1 MPYGILFPISKLAD
15 FWVMLALSG
24 AIGFS
29 IYLSLP
35 VVLHKKAGEMTRA
48 LINSAA
54 IGILIFLIADVFVD
68 VNAFTNNGTLYNY
81 DLYFVLSVAVSY
93 MVLYAAENRSREKSV
108 LTPNQTALIIALGI
122 GFQNLTEGLVF
133 GASYYTAGFAA
144 LTAVVFVGFLLQNVT
159 EGFPIASPFTGSN
172 WKIGQIL
179 GLFFIGGIPTVI
191 GGAVGF
197 FYDSITF
204 NIIFDGVA
212 IGAIVYVILPM
223 IKSCFRSTGSAE
235 LDLTK
240 QRFVYIGMLVGFV
253 IGYLVN
259 II

>member
-1 MPYGILFPISKLAD
+1 MSD

-24 AIGFS
+24 IIGFS

-54 IGILIFLIADVFVD
+54 IGILVFLIADVFVD
-68 VNAFTNNGTLYNY
+68 VNGFTANGANYALDFAFLS
-81 DLYFVLSVAVSY
+81 SVAVAY
-93 MVLYAAENRSREKSV
+93 LLLYGAENRSREKSA
-108 LTPNQTALIIALGI
+108 LTPQQTALIIALGI

-133 GASYYTAGFAA
+133 GASYYSAGFAA

-159 EGFPIASPFTGSN
+159 EGFPIASPFTGNN
-172 WKIGQIL
+172 WKVGQIL

-197 FYDSITF
+197 FYDSVSF
-204 NIIFDGVA
+204 NIVFDGVA

-240 QRFVYIGMLVGFV
+240 QRFVYIGMLIGFLV
-253 IGYLVN
+253 GYLVN

>member
-1 MPYGILFPISKLAD
+1 MTD

-68 VNAFTNNGTLYNY
+68 VNGFTNNGLLYGY
-81 DLYFVLSVAVSY
+81 DFEFLIAVIAAY
-93 MVLYAAENRSREKSV
+93 LVLYGAENRSREKAV
-108 LTPNQTALIIALGI
+108 LTATQTALIIALGI

-133 GASYYTAGFAA
+133 GASYFSTGFAA
-144 LTAVVFVGFLLQNVT
+144 LSAVIFVGFLLQNIT
-159 EGFPIASPFTGSN
+159 EGFPIASPFTGNN
-172 WKIGQIL
+172 WNIGQIL

-197 FYDSITF
+197 YYDSTSF
-204 NIIFDGVA
+204 NTIFDGVA
-212 IGAIVYVILPM
+212 IGAIVYVIIPM
-223 IKSCFRSTGSAE
+223 IKSCFRSTGSVE
-235 LDLTK
+235 LDITK
-240 QRFVYIGMLVGFV
+240 QRFVYIGMLIGFV
-253 IGYLVN
+253 VGYLVN